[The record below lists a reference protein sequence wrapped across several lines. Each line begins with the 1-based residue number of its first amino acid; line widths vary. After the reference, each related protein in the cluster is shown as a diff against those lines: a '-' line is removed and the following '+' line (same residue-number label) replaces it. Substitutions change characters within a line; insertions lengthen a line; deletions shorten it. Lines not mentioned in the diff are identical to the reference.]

1 MSNCIS
7 PQQIKEL
14 RKQIGFTQKEFS
26 EYFKIPFRTVQ
37 NWEYGKS
44 PCSEYLFELIVYKL
58 KNEKIIE

>member
-1 MSNCIS
+1 MSTCIS

-14 RKQIGFTQKEFS
+14 RKKTGLTQKEFS

-44 PCSEYLFELIVYKL
+44 PCSIYLYELIKYKL
-58 KNEKIIE
+58 KHENIID